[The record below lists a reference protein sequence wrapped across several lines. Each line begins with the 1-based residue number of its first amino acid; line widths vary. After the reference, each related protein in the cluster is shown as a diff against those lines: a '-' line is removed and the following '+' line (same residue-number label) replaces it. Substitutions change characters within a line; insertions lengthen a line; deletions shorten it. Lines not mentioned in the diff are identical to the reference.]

1 MLTLLPDTEMEIP
14 SLFFMI
20 LFLIIEL
27 VLAEIAAVLDI
38 LKIHPEI
45 VLFSINE
52 LLVAYIA

>member
-1 MLTLLPDTEMEIP
+1 MEIP

-27 VLAEIAAVLDI
+27 ALAEIAAVLDI

>member
-27 VLAEIAAVLDI
+27 ALAEIAAVLDI